1 MQKTREIRTPSRC
14 SSRTA
19 TSLAVLFRTTGA
31 LSLLLLWGCSGSN
44 GPLPAAL
51 SDCSADHALVGATAT
66 LETHFHSVAGTVT
79 VIDNCTVE
87 LTNFTFDGQGLD
99 VRAVLSDSPD
109 FDSYDI
115 LSEDL
120 RADGPYEDAAL
131 SLPLREGMTLDGIT
145 DFSIW
150 CVPAGASF
158 GDGSFALP

>member
-1 MQKTREIRTPSRC
+1 MT
-14 SSRTA
+14 
-19 TSLAVLFRTTGA
+19 
-31 LSLLLLWGCSGSN
+31 
-44 GPLPAAL
+44 
-51 SDCSADHALVGATAT
+51 DCSDDHELVGATAT

-87 LTNFTFDGQGLD
+87 LTDFTFDGQGLD
-99 VRAVLSDSPD
+99 VRAVLSDNAD
-109 FDSYDI
+109 FESYDV

-120 RADGPYEDAAL
+120 RADGPYDDAVL

-158 GDGSFALP
+158 GDGSFTLP

>member
-1 MQKTREIRTPSRC
+1 MQKTRERSRPSYC
-14 SSRTA
+14 TSRTA
-19 TSLAVLFRTTGA
+19 KSLAVLLRTTGA
-31 LSLLLLWGCSGSN
+31 LSLLLLCGCSGSSEL
-44 GPLPAAL
+44 LPPAL
-51 SDCSADHALVGATAT
+51 SNCSADHALVGATA
-66 LETHFHSVAGTVT
+66 LLDTHFHSVAGTVT

-120 RADGPYEDAAL
+120 RDDGPYEDAVL
-131 SLPLREGMTLDGIT
+131 SLPLREGMSLDGIT